1 MKLSVIQVYGKVQF
15 CSVISRYCLHES
27 FYCTFIPKNLQD
39 KKALIAFFRN
49 AGMKKSIL
57 NRYSIYNRKRHWK
70 LLLFLFAIVIIAF
83 SLWYS
88 NVLVRKIARDERFKI
103 QTWANALQTRARL
116 VNSTQKFF
124 NQVQEEERNKVEL
137 YAEAQQMFVKSGPN
151 EDPSFY
157 LKLISS
163 NKTIPVV
170 LTDGKGNINSQ
181 VNTVFSSDTIPG
193 MEEYL
198 KKEFSKYPP
207 IKIPL
212 YNNEVNYIYYQDSKL
227 FTEMQVVMNNLVESF
242 FSEVVNNSASV
253 PVLVTDSA
261 RKQALA
267 YGQIDTTQIHDSAYL
282 QQLIHDM
289 SAANEPIEVS
299 IAGQGKTFIFYE
311 DSYVLTQLRYFPY
324 IQLAIIGIFLLVAYM
339 LFSTAR
345 RSEQNQ
351 VWAGLAKET
360 AHQLGT
366 PLSSMMAW
374 VDYLEA
380 KDVDSETIDE
390 LRKDVNRLSTITDRF
405 SKIGSNPSLVPEN
418 LVSVIYNSVSYL
430 KTRTSQ
436 KISYSI
442 NMPPEQS
449 LVLPLNLQLFEWV
462 IENLVKNAVDAMTT
476 RQGKITIDIIEEEH
490 VVNID
495 IADTGKGI
503 PRNMFR
509 TIFNPGYTSKQ
520 RGWGLGLSLSKRII
534 NEYHK
539 GKIFVKSSTP
549 GKGTTFRI
557 VLKK

>member
-1 MKLSVIQVYGKVQF
+1 MKQPFS
-15 CSVISRYCLHES
+15 
-27 FYCTFIPKNLQD
+27 
-39 KKALIAFFRN
+39 
-49 AGMKKSIL
+49 
-57 NRYSIYNRKRHWK
+57 NRYSIYDRKRHWK
-70 LLLFLFAIVIIAF
+70 ILLLFSAIFIIAF

-88 NVLVRKIARDERFKI
+88 NQLVKKIARDERQKI
-103 QTWANALQTRARL
+103 HTWATAIQTRAQL

-124 NQVQEEERNKVEL
+124 TQIQEEERNKVQL
-137 YAEAQQMFVKSGPN
+137 YAEAQKLLNKAGPTEN
-151 EDPSFY
+151 IDFY
-157 LKLISS
+157 LSIIKNNTS
-163 NKTIPVV
+163 IPVI
-170 LTDGKGNINSQ
+170 LTDGTGKITSTR
-181 VNTVFSSDTIPG
+181 NTVFSSDTIPG
-193 MEEYL
+193 MEDYL
-198 KKEFSKYPP
+198 KKQFSKYQR
-207 IKIPL
+207 IEIP
-212 YNNEVNYIYYQDSKL
+212 YFRNEVNYIYYNDSKL
-227 FTEMQVVMNNLVESF
+227 FTEMQVVINNLVDAF

-253 PVLVTDSA
+253 PVLITDSMHT
-261 RKQALA
+261 QALA
-267 YGQIDTTQIHDSAYL
+267 YGQIDTLQIHDSAYL
-282 QQLIHDM
+282 QNLIYEMGAEND
-289 SAANEPIEVS
+289 PIEIT
-299 IAGQGKTFIFYE
+299 IAGQGKRLIYYK

-324 IQLAIIGIFLLVAYM
+324 IQLAIISIFLLVAYM

-380 KDVDSETIDE
+380 KDVDPETIEE

-418 LVSVIYNSVSYL
+418 LVSVIYSSVSYL

-436 KISYSI
+436 KIIYSV
-442 NMPPEQS
+442 NVPPEQS
-449 LVLPLNLQLFEWV
+449 IVLPLNLQLFEWV
-462 IENLVKNAVDAMTT
+462 IENLVKNAVDAMT
-476 RQGKITIDIIEEEH
+476 RQGIISIDIFEEEH
-490 VVNID
+490 EVIID

-534 NEYHK
+534 NEYHR
-539 GKIFVKSSTP
+539 GKIFVKSSTL

-557 VLKK
+557 VLKKS

>member
-1 MKLSVIQVYGKVQF
+1 MK
-15 CSVISRYCLHES
+15 RS
-27 FYCTFIPKNLQD
+27 F
-39 KKALIAFFRN
+39 
-49 AGMKKSIL
+49 L
-57 NRYSIYNRKRHWK
+57 NRYSIYSRKKLWK
-70 LLLFLFAIVIIAF
+70 ILLFIFAIVIIAF

-88 NVLVRKIARDERFKI
+88 NLLVKKIANDERMKI
-103 QTWANALQTRARL
+103 HTWANALQTRAQL

-124 NQVQEEERNKVEL
+124 NQIQEEERNKVQL
-137 YAEAQQMFVKSGPN
+137 YAEAMQRLIKAGPN
-151 EDPSFY
+151 EDPGFY
-157 LKLISS
+157 MKIIQNNTS
-163 NKTIPVV
+163 IPVI
-170 LTDGKGNINSQ
+170 LTDGNGNITSTR
-181 VNTVFSSDTIPG
+181 NTVFSSDTIPG
-193 MEEYL
+193 MEKYL

-207 IKIPL
+207 IPVPYYK
-212 YNNEVNYIYYQDSKL
+212 NEVNYIYYQDSKL
-227 FTEMQVVMNNLVESF
+227 FTEMQVVMNNLVNSF

-261 RKQALA
+261 RSRALA
-267 YGQIDTTQIHDSAYL
+267 FGQIDTLHIHDTVYL
-282 QQLIHDM
+282 QKMIHDM
-289 SAANEPIEVS
+289 AAENEPIEIR
-299 IAGQGKTFIFYE
+299 IAGQGKTLIFYK

-324 IQLAIIGIFLLVAYM
+324 IQLVIIGIFLLVAYM

-374 VDYLEA
+374 VDYLET
-380 KDVDSETIDE
+380 KDIGSETIDE

-418 LVSVIYNSVSYL
+418 VVSVIYNSVSYL

-436 KISYSI
+436 KINYSI
-442 NMPPEQS
+442 NVPPEQS
-449 LVLPLNLQLFEWV
+449 IVVPLNLQLFEWV
-462 IENLVKNAVDAMTT
+462 IENLVKNAVDAMT
-476 RQGKITIDIIEEEH
+476 RQGTITIVLLEEDKVVTIDIS
-490 VVNID
+490 
-495 IADTGKGI
+495 DTGKGI

-534 NEYHK
+534 KEYHK
-539 GKIFVKSSTP
+539 GKIFVKSSVI
-549 GKGTTFRI
+549 GKGSTFRI